1 MSRPGRPTRAVYTAL
16 IGHYEEL
23 NEQPIAAESE
33 VPFICFTDDRDLRS
47 DSWEIVLV
55 EPEHLSDPVR
65 SSRRLKILGHPNVT
79 DLEQTLYIDN
89 SVVLRVPPEE
99 ILDGWLAEADLAVP
113 EHSFREQVADEFEA
127 VVISGFDDPARVYE
141 QARHYFEE
149 LPDVMEAKPLWSA
162 IIARR
167 RSPIVTAFERR
178 WFDDVLRYSRRDQL
192 SMVAALQRSPAL
204 TWRSIPLDNLG
215 TALHAW
221 PVAAHRDRAAGR
233 RTPGAW
239 QQPVLL
245 ELRSLRRR
253 DEEWTEETDEL
264 RLDLMAAQEQSSELV
279 ASIDHRESQIRQ
291 LESELAVVR
300 SEAARSSE
308 EAGQMSEEYARI
320 VSEHERVVEEIAAIR
335 RSRSWRFGRALRRGF
350 RMVVPDRQGPR

>member
-1 MSRPGRPTRAVYTAL
+1 MTAPRGPTRAVYTAM
-16 IGHYEEL
+16 IGRYEEL

-33 VPFICFTDDRDLRS
+33 VPFICFTDDPHLRS
-47 DSWEIVLV
+47 DSWQIVVV
-55 EPEHLSDPVR
+55 EPEHASDPIR

-79 DLEQTLYIDN
+79 DLEETLYIDN

-99 ILDGWLAEADLAVP
+99 ILDGWLADADLAAP
-113 EHSFREQVADEFEA
+113 EHSFRDQVADEFEA

-162 IIARR
+162 ILARR
-167 RSPIVTAFERR
+167 RSPAVMAFERR

-192 SMVAALQRSPAL
+192 SMVAALRRSPDL

-215 TALHAW
+215 TALHVW
-221 PVAAHRDRAAGR
+221 PVAVRRDRAAGL

-239 QQPVLL
+239 QQPLLL

-253 DEEWTEETDEL
+253 DAEQAEEVDGL
-264 RLDLMAAQEQSSELV
+264 RLDLMAAQEQSSDLV
-279 ASIDHRESQIRQ
+279 ASVNHRELQIHQ
-291 LESELAVVR
+291 LESDLAVVR
-300 SEAARSSE
+300 SEAARNAEDAARLSE
-308 EAGQMSEEYARI
+308 EHARI
-320 VSEHERVVEEIAAIR
+320 VAEHEGAMAELAAIH
-335 RSRSWRFGRALRRGF
+335 RSRSWRLARGLRRGF
-350 RMVVPDRQGPR
+350 RIVVPDRQSPQ